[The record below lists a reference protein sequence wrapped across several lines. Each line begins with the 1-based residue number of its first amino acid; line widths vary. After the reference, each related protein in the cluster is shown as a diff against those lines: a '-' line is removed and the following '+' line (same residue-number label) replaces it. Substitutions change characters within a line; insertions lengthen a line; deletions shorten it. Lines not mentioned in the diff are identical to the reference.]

1 MSGRAKR
8 IIIAVVTLL
17 VVMSAVGLLVIN
29 KARHSRSNLPRLAS
43 VPEFEFQERSG
54 KMFGLS
60 DMRGRLNVVNFFF
73 ARCLGPCPIMAA
85 NLSELYRLY
94 GKSDKIRLV
103 SITVDPAHDSLEV
116 LRQYAADWGVTD
128 DQWVFLRG
136 DLELTAHLSQKGFL
150 LAADD
155 LPAMHSTKFVL
166 VDHEGMI
173 RGYYSGTEPA
183 GIELLKT
190 HIRELAKTLP

>member
-1 MSGRAKR
+1 MSSRLLK
-8 IIIAVVTLL
+8 ITVAVITLL
-17 VVMSAVGLLVIN
+17 VVMSGVALLVIS
-29 KARHSRSNLPRLAS
+29 KARHSRSDLPRLAR

-54 KMFGLS
+54 KMFGLA

-73 ARCLGPCPIMAA
+73 ARCQGPCPIMAGH
-85 NLSELYRLY
+85 LSELYRLY
-94 GKSDKIRLV
+94 GKSEKIRLV
-103 SITVDPAHDSLEV
+103 SITVDPEHDSLEV
-116 LRQYAADWGVTD
+116 LRQYAIDWGVTD

-166 VDHEGMI
+166 VDQEGII
-173 RGYYSGTEPA
+173 RGYYGGTEPA

-190 HIRELAKTLP
+190 HIRELARTLP